1 MRNRLIV
8 LPVFLA
14 LSLAASSQTAE
25 ELVQKNIAAKGG
37 MEKIKA
43 IKTLRLI
50 GKLDA
55 GGGFTAA
62 VGQEN
67 KRPNLVRETLT
78 LQGMTQLQAYD
89 GSTGWQIRPFG
100 GRKDPQFMGED
111 DVRDLLIDSDFD
123 GPLDVACREVDMNQ
137 QRAARH
143 RRPAIEQERNGE
155 GLRPGGIYLDCS
167 RIHHIDAV

>member
-62 VGQEN
+62 VGGAH
-67 KRPNLVRETLT
+67 RSRGPGRWSRAGGVLVRL
-78 LQGMTQLQAYD
+78 
-89 GSTGWQIRPFG
+89 IR
-100 GRKDPQFMGED
+100 
-111 DVRDLLIDSDFD
+111 
-123 GPLDVACREVDMNQ
+123 LDNDH
-137 QRAARH
+137 QR
-143 RRPAIEQERNGE
+143 
-155 GLRPGGIYLDCS
+155 
-167 RIHHIDAV
+167 